1 MNRMWAI
8 PELYIV
14 KIYTNLQQV
23 YEYQIREY
31 SGTEAKNIAI
41 TKFNAIRLTDETIT
55 NVKVFKIGLKAF

>member
-31 SGTEAKNIAI
+31 SGAEAKNIAV
-41 TKFNAIRLTDETIT
+41 TKFNAIRLNDEIATK
-55 NVKVFKIGLKAF
+55 VKVFKIGLKAF